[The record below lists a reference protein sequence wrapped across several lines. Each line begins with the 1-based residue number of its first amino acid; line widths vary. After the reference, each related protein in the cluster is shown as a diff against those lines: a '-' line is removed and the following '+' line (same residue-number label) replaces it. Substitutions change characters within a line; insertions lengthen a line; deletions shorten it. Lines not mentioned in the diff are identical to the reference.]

1 MENKMEKDRL
11 YMSNLLGSK
20 PLDIISNLENL
31 VEKFFEENPIDYIRS
46 ASTIFFSYPG
56 DIEELNQ
63 TFKDLCP
70 ESAYVI
76 IDITDNLNVFDF
88 RGYITEEHEGSK
100 EFMKMINKFVSK
112 EEKKENQLTN
122 EEKLK
127 IAIETEDYELAA
139 KLRDNMNSAVESQV

>member
-1 MENKMEKDRL
+1 MEKDRL

-31 VEKFFEENPIDYIRS
+31 VEKFFEENPIDYIKS

-127 IAIETEDYELAA
+127 IA
-139 KLRDNMNSAVESQV
+139 VESQV

>member
-11 YMSNLLGSK
+11 YMSNLLGAK

-31 VEKFFEENPIDYIRS
+31 VEKFFEENPIDYIKS

-127 IAIETEDYELAA
+127 IAIDTEDYELAA

>member
-11 YMSNLLGSK
+11 YMSNLLGAK

-31 VEKFFEENPIDYIRS
+31 VEKFFEENPIDYIKS

-139 KLRDNMNSAVESQV
+139 KLRDNMNSTVESQV

>member
-1 MENKMEKDRL
+1 MEKDRL
-11 YMSNLLGSK
+11 YMSNLLGAK

-31 VEKFFEENPIDYIRS
+31 VEKFFEENSIDYIKS

-139 KLRDNMNSAVESQV
+139 KLRDNMNSAVESQA

>member
-11 YMSNLLGSK
+11 YMSNLLGAK

-31 VEKFFEENPIDYIRS
+31 VEKFFEENSIDYIKS

-139 KLRDNMNSAVESQV
+139 KLRDNMNSAVESQA

>member
-1 MENKMEKDRL
+1 MEKDRL
-11 YMSNLLGSK
+11 YMSNLLGAK

-31 VEKFFEENPIDYIRS
+31 VEKFFEENPIDYIKS

-139 KLRDNMNSAVESQV
+139 KLRDNMNSTVESQV

>member
-1 MENKMEKDRL
+1 MEKDRL
-11 YMSNLLGSK
+11 YMSNLLGAK

-31 VEKFFEENPIDYIRS
+31 VEKFFEENPIDYIKS

-127 IAIETEDYELAA
+127 IAIDTEDYELAA

>member
-11 YMSNLLGSK
+11 YMSNLLGAK

-31 VEKFFEENPIDYIRS
+31 VEKFFEESSIDYIKS

-127 IAIETEDYELAA
+127 IAIEKEDYETAA
-139 KLRDNMNSAVESQV
+139 KLRDEMNSTVH

>member
-1 MENKMEKDRL
+1 MEKDRL
-11 YMSNLLGSK
+11 YMSNLLGAK

-31 VEKFFEENPIDYIRS
+31 VEKFFEESSIDYIKS

-127 IAIETEDYELAA
+127 IAIEKEDYETAA
-139 KLRDNMNSAVESQV
+139 KLRDEMNSTVH

>member
-1 MENKMEKDRL
+1 MEKDRL

-31 VEKFFEENPIDYIRS
+31 VEKFFEENPIDYIKS

>member
-1 MENKMEKDRL
+1 MENKIEKDRL
-11 YMSNLLGSK
+11 YMSNLLGAK

-31 VEKFFEENPIDYIRS
+31 VEKFFEENPIDYIKS

>member
-1 MENKMEKDRL
+1 MEKDRL